1 MDGRYAPVH
10 APVTPN
16 VAPASGRGAGGW
28 HDELLNALAMRG
40 C

>member
-16 VAPASGRGAGGW
+16 VASFRSRKEATGMAT
-28 HDELLNALAMRG
+28 
-40 C
+40 